1 MSTGNLDKTT
11 AAGIM
16 EIFQELAQE
25 GKCVIAV
32 THSIDFSES
41 GCGVPAGEVEA
52 GAVLGRVVWKCLF
65 VYSDA
70 DFDVMCGILFLFRE
84 DCAIL

>member
-32 THSIDFSES
+32 THSTEKAD
-41 GCGVPAGEVEA
+41 
-52 GAVLGRVVWKCLF
+52 VVYRLEKWKLVRF
-65 VYSDA
+65 
-70 DFDVMCGILFLFRE
+70 
-84 DCAIL
+84 